1 MFWKVRSLSPR
12 HGSNWIIYIFMIPKL
27 KTLQILCFQQDVT
40 FVSRPS
46 VVIILV
52 KNTWNEFNSWI
63 APANNRFL
71 DKLRSWN
78 KVILGNI
85 FQRKDRKLIGEFQDI
100 KNVLQF
106 PPNNFIISLKNNHQ
120 LELSHIL
127 DQEEKLQATK
137 SLTKWVRD
145 GDKNRKFYHN
155 SSLAKKKEI
164 RFWSLKNLLGIGF
177 FNGNVIQVKFQNYF
191 SNLSTT
197 AKVTTCFLVICPN
210 TCILVYLITKFAA

>member
-164 RFWSLKNLLGIGF
+164 KFWSLKNLLGIGF
-177 FNGNVIQVKFQNYF
+177 LMGTSFRLNFKTIFQIF
-191 SNLSTT
+191 LPQIRSPLVFLSFAPT
-197 AKVTTCFLVICPN
+197 
-210 TCILVYLITKFAA
+210 LVYLFI

>member
-12 HGSNWIIYIFMIPKL
+12 HGSNWIIYIFIIPKL

-177 FNGNVIQVKFQNYF
+177 LMGTSFRLNFKTIFQIF
-191 SNLSTT
+191 LPQLRSPLVFLSFAPT
-197 AKVTTCFLVICPN
+197 
-210 TCILVYLITKFAA
+210 LVYLFI